1 MFCMSPQ
8 PGHVDALDAAPTT
21 PPADAATVSDTTFRA
36 VIEHISAITYTWAW
50 NDGEYFVVY
59 SSPQIEPILGY
70 APEEWM
76 ADPTAWYDWIHPDDR
91 AAVIDENK
99 RCETTGEAY
108 AMQYRMIRK
117 DGEVIWVE
125 DSWVVV
131 ENQHEYGRVFQGVVF
146 DITRRKLAEQEVAF
160 LAHHDKLT
168 GLPNRAFFEETLELA
183 VSRARR
189 HQRGVAVLFLDL
201 DNFKLV
207 NDSLGHHAGDQLL
220 QQLAER
226 LREVTREADLVAR
239 QGGDEFLLLLSDLE
253 AAVRSET
260 EHETSSLAAE
270 TVAQR
275 IAQALNEPFFM
286 ANTGVRV
293 AGSVGISLFPQ
304 DGEDSE
310 SLLRSADAA
319 MYQAKKLAPGA
330 YMFCASEGSRPLDKL
345 GLTARLRQA
354 VEEEQW
360 RLHYQPIVDVADG
373 RMTGVEALIRW
384 QDEDDLVSPAEFV
397 PLAEELGLIEEI
409 GDWVVREIAYQHRM
423 WANEGIDLQL
433 SFNVWPR
440 QLWTRNF
447 VTHLLATLEDSRVD
461 PRRIVVEIPETTAMS
476 DSDRTRRVLAELR
489 ESGLVVAIDDFGTGS
504 STLSRLK
511 DLPADILKIDRSFV
525 SGVDGDRTLAG
536 MVRAMVELARCLD
549 MTALAEGIET
559 DAELAFVREAG
570 CGLAQGFHFA
580 RPVPADAIPGMV
592 AASRRAVGALA
603 E

>member
-1 MFCMSPQ
+1 
-8 PGHVDALDAAPTT
+8 
-21 PPADAATVSDTTFRA
+21 
-36 VIEHISAITYTWAW
+36 
-50 NDGEYFVVY
+50 
-59 SSPQIEPILGY
+59 
-70 APEEWM
+70 
-76 ADPTAWYDWIHPDDR
+76 
-91 AAVIDENK
+91 
-99 RCETTGEAY
+99 
-108 AMQYRMIRK
+108 
-117 DGEVIWVE
+117 
-125 DSWVVV
+125 
-131 ENQHEYGRVFQGVVF
+131 
-146 DITRRKLAEQEVAF
+146 
-160 LAHHDKLT
+160 
-168 GLPNRAFFEETLELA
+168 
-183 VSRARR
+183 
-189 HQRGVAVLFLDL
+189 
-201 DNFKLV
+201 
-207 NDSLGHHAGDQLL
+207 
-220 QQLAER
+220 
-226 LREVTREADLVAR
+226 
-239 QGGDEFLLLLSDLE
+239 
-253 AAVRSET
+253 
-260 EHETSSLAAE
+260 
-270 TVAQR
+270 
-275 IAQALNEPFFM
+275 
-286 ANTGVRV
+286 
-293 AGSVGISLFPQ
+293 
-304 DGEDSE
+304 
-310 SLLRSADAA
+310 
-319 MYQAKKLAPGA
+319 
-330 YMFCASEGSRPLDKL
+330 MFCASEGSRPLDKL

-440 QLWTRNF
+440 QLWTKDF

-489 ESGLVVAIDDFGTGS
+489 ESGLVVAIDDFGMGS

-525 SGVDGDRTLAG
+525 SGVDADRTLAG

-570 CGLAQGFHFA
+570 CGLAQGFLFA
-580 RPVPADAIPGMV
+580 RPVSADAIPGMV
-592 AASRRAVGALA
+592 AASRRAVGVLT

>member
-1 MFCMSPQ
+1 
-8 PGHVDALDAAPTT
+8 
-21 PPADAATVSDTTFRA
+21 
-36 VIEHISAITYTWAW
+36 
-50 NDGEYFVVY
+50 
-59 SSPQIEPILGY
+59 
-70 APEEWM
+70 
-76 ADPTAWYDWIHPDDR
+76 
-91 AAVIDENK
+91 
-99 RCETTGEAY
+99 
-108 AMQYRMIRK
+108 MQYRMIRK

-319 MYQAKKLAPGA
+319 MYRRR
-330 YMFCASEGSRPLDKL
+330 SSRPAP
-345 GLTARLRQA
+345 TC
-354 VEEEQW
+354 
-360 RLHYQPIVDVADG
+360 
-373 RMTGVEALIRW
+373 
-384 QDEDDLVSPAEFV
+384 S
-397 PLAEELGLIEEI
+397 
-409 GDWVVREIAYQHRM
+409 
-423 WANEGIDLQL
+423 
-433 SFNVWPR
+433 
-440 QLWTRNF
+440 
-447 VTHLLATLEDSRVD
+447 
-461 PRRIVVEIPETTAMS
+461 
-476 DSDRTRRVLAELR
+476 
-489 ESGLVVAIDDFGTGS
+489 
-504 STLSRLK
+504 
-511 DLPADILKIDRSFV
+511 
-525 SGVDGDRTLAG
+525 
-536 MVRAMVELARCLD
+536 
-549 MTALAEGIET
+549 
-559 DAELAFVREAG
+559 
-570 CGLAQGFHFA
+570 A
-580 RPVPADAIPGMV
+580 RP
-592 AASRRAVGALA
+592 RARARSTSSG
-603 E
+603 